1 MGLGGDDAISG
12 AEAPSKKEEELGF
25 DEIFHFNCCHA
36 DFGHTS
42 CEDTFRML
50 KRAFKPY
57 KWYIVFDTLFLNTS
71 SRKHQH
77 LCKYVNGLRK
87 NSRAREGCIG
97 VVFFDA

>member
-12 AEAPSKKEEELGF
+12 AGAPSKKEEELGF
-25 DEIFHFNCCHA
+25 DEIFHFNYCHA
-36 DFGHTS
+36 DFGHTL
-42 CEDTFRML
+42 CEDTFRVL

-87 NSRAREGCIG
+87 YSLAREGCIG

>member
-1 MGLGGDDAISG
+1 MGLGDDDAMPG
-12 AEAPSKKEEELGF
+12 AGVLSKTEEELGF
-25 DEIFHFNCCHA
+25 DEIFHFHYRHTA
-36 DFGHTS
+36 FGHTS
-42 CEDTFRML
+42 CEDTFRVL